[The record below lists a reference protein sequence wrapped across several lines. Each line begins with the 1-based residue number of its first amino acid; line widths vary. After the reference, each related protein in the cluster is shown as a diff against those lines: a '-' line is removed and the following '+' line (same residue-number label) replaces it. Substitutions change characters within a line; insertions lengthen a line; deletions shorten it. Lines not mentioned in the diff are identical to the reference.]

1 MNKKEMTVPN
11 VSVGADT
18 EQSSTKCNIGIIP
31 DSVENING
39 YEEKYSEWQKE
50 MKKMMSP
57 SYLKTVT
64 MTTLYDTI
72 FEAQAPLIEGLLYRG
87 TYYIF
92 AGSPKVGKSFMMAQ
106 IAYHIST
113 GTPLWN
119 YKVRKSPVL
128 YFALEDDY
136 ARLQQR
142 LYQMFGDKESD
153 DLYLATNSKNLGAGL
168 EEQIKG
174 FMEEHPNTGLI
185 IIDTLKRVREAGGAD
200 YSYANDYDIVAR
212 LKNLADSYK
221 VSMLIVHHTRKQ
233 KADDKFDMISGT
245 NGLLGAADG
254 AFVLSKKKRTDNQAV
269 MDITGR
275 DQQDQRLNLIRDPDH
290 LIWNLESIEADLW
303 KKPPEPILEKLAQ
316 VLSSVGSEWSGSP
329 TALVELLGVDMKPNA
344 LTLKLNVSAG
354 LLYNEYGIFYENKR
368 CHDGR
373 KVTLTFEQRDDV

>member
-1 MNKKEMTVPN
+1 MNKKEMTTPN
-11 VSVGADT
+11 VSVGPDT
-18 EQSSTKCNIGIIP
+18 EQSSTKCNMGIIS
-31 DSVENING
+31 DTIENING
-39 YEEKYSEWQKE
+39 YEEKYSERQKE
-50 MKKMMSP
+50 IQKMMSP

-87 TYYIF
+87 TYIF

-275 DQQDQRLNLIRDPDH
+275 DQQDQRINLIRDMDR
-290 LIWNLESIEADLW
+290 LVWNLESVETELW
-303 KKPPEPILEKLAQ
+303 KEPPEPILEKVSQ
-316 VLSSVGSEWSGSP
+316 VLSSVGNMWSGSP
-329 TALVELLGVDMKPNA
+329 TALVEFLALDMKPNA
-344 LTLKLNVSAG
+344 LTLKLNINAG
-354 LLYNEYGIFYENKR
+354 RLYNEYGIRYENKR

-373 KVTLTFEQRDDV
+373 KVTLTYEQRDDM

>member
-1 MNKKEMTVPN
+1 MNKKEMTAPN
-11 VSVGADT
+11 VSVGPDT

-31 DSVENING
+31 DNIGNING

-87 TYYIF
+87 TYIF

-185 IIDTLKRVREAGGAD
+185 ISDTLKRVREAGGAD

-275 DQQDQRLNLIRDPDH
+275 DQQDQRINLIRDMDR
-290 LIWNLESIEADLW
+290 LVWNLESVETELW
-303 KKPPEPILEKLAQ
+303 KEPPEPILEKISQ
-316 VLSSVGSEWSGSP
+316 VLSSVGNTWSGSP
-329 TALVELLGVDMKPNA
+329 TALVELLALDMKPNA
-344 LTLKLNVSAG
+344 LTLKLNINAG
-354 LLYNEYGIFYENKR
+354 RLYNEYGIRYENKR

-373 KVTLTFEQRDDV
+373 KVTLTYEQRDDM

>member
-1 MNKKEMTVPN
+1 MMNKKEMTAPG

-18 EQSSTKCNIGIIP
+18 EQSSTKCNTGIIP
-31 DSVENING
+31 AEAENING
-39 YEEKYSEWQKE
+39 YEEKYAEWERE
-50 MKKMMSP
+50 MHRMMSP

-64 MTTLYDTI
+64 MPVLYDTV
-72 FEAQAPLIEGLLYRG
+72 FEAQAPLIEGLLNRG
-87 TYYIF
+87 TYLF
-92 AGSPKVGKSFMMAQ
+92 VGSPKVGKSFMMAQ
-106 IAYHIST
+106 LAYHIST
-113 GTPLWN
+113 GTPLWG

-142 LYQMFGDKESD
+142 LYQMFGEKEAEE
-153 DLYLATNSKNLGAGL
+153 LYLATNSRQLGAGL

-174 FMEEHPNTGLI
+174 FMEEHPTTGLI
-185 IIDTLKRVREAGGAD
+185 IIDTLKRVREAGSAD
-200 YSYANDYDIVAR
+200 YSYASDYDVVAR
-212 LKNLADSYK
+212 LKTLADSYK

-233 KADDKFDMISGT
+233 TADDKFDMISGT

-254 AFVLSKKKRTDNQAV
+254 AFVLSKKKRTDNEAV
-269 MDITGR
+269 LEITGR
-275 DQQDQRLNLIRDPDH
+275 DQQDQRLNLVRDPDH

-329 TALVELLGVDMKPNA
+329 TALVELLGVDMKPN
-344 LTLKLNVSAG
+344 TFTQKLNVNAG
-354 LLYNEYGIFYENKR
+354 RLYNEYGIHYENKR

-373 KVTLTFEQRDDV
+373 RITLICEQRDDA

>member
-1 MNKKEMTVPN
+1 MNKKEMTTPN
-11 VSVGADT
+11 VSVGPDT
-18 EQSSTKCNIGIIP
+18 EQSSTKCNIGIIS
-31 DSVENING
+31 DTIENING

-50 MKKMMSP
+50 MQKMMSP

-87 TYYIF
+87 TYIF

-275 DQQDQRLNLIRDPDH
+275 DQQDQRINLIRDMER
-290 LIWNLESIEADLW
+290 LVWNLESVETELW
-303 KKPPEPILEKLAQ
+303 KEPPEPILEKISQ
-316 VLSSVGSEWSGSP
+316 VLSSVGNEWSGSP
-329 TALVELLGVDMKPNA
+329 TALVELLALDMKPNA
-344 LTLKLNVSAG
+344 LTLKLNINAG
-354 LLYNEYGIFYENKR
+354 RLYNEYGIRYENKR

-373 KVTLTFEQRDDV
+373 KVTLTYEQRDDM

>member
-1 MNKKEMTVPN
+1 MNKKEMTTPN
-11 VSVGADT
+11 VSVGPDT
-18 EQSSTKCNIGIIP
+18 EQSSTKCNMGIIP
-31 DSVENING
+31 DSIENING

-50 MKKMMSP
+50 MQKMMSP

-64 MTTLYDTI
+64 MTALYDTI

-87 TYYIF
+87 TYIF

-153 DLYLATNSKNLGAGL
+153 DLYLATNSKNLGTGL

-275 DQQDQRLNLIRDPDH
+275 DQQDQRINLIRDMER
-290 LIWNLESIEADLW
+290 LVWNLESVETELW
-303 KKPPEPILEKLAQ
+303 KEPPEPILEKISQ
-316 VLSSVGSEWSGSP
+316 VLSSVGNTWSGSP
-329 TALVELLGVDMKPNA
+329 TALVELLALDMKPNA
-344 LTLKLNVSAG
+344 LTLKLNINAG
-354 LLYNEYGIFYENKR
+354 RLYNEYGIRYENKR

-373 KVTLTFEQRDDV
+373 KVTLTYEQRDDM